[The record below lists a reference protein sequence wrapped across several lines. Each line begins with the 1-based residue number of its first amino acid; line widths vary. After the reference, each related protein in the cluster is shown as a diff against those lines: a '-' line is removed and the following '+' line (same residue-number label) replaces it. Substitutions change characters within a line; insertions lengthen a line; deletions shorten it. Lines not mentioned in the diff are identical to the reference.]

1 MDSSTIVHERTCLI
15 CREKKEKKDLFR
27 LVKPGED
34 RYYFDEK
41 QKAQSRGYYVCKS
54 HECLKRLSKHKK
66 IKVSTDD
73 LLKMLNQ
80 LNKGEKDYLN
90 ILKAMKNSQ
99 ALSFGMNMVLEEI
112 EHTHFLVL
120 AEDISEKNERK
131 LLAKA
136 KELDIK
142 YVYFGNK
149 NQLGEIFGKEEVSVI
164 AVKSKKMARGLI
176 D

>member
-1 MDSSTIVHERTCLI
+1 MDSTIVHERTCLI

-27 LVKPGED
+27 LVKLGED
-34 RYYFDEK
+34 RYCFDEK
-41 QKAQSRGYYVCKS
+41 QKAQSRGYYICKS
-54 HECLKRLSKHKK
+54 HECLKRLAKHKK

-73 LLKMLNQ
+73 LMKMLNH
-80 LNKGEKDYLN
+80 LKKGEKDYLN

-149 NQLGEIFGKEEVSVI
+149 NQLGEIFGKGEVSVI

>member
-27 LVKPGED
+27 LVKSGED

-73 LLKMLNQ
+73 LMKMLNQ

-90 ILKAMKNSQ
+90 ILKAMKSSQ

>member
-27 LVKPGED
+27 LVKSGED

-73 LLKMLNQ
+73 LMKMLNQ

-90 ILKAMKNSQ
+90 ILRAMKNSQ
-99 ALSFGMNMVLEEI
+99 TLSFGMNMVLEEI

-131 LLAKA
+131 LLLRA
-136 KELDIK
+136 KELNIT
-142 YVYFGNK
+142 YVYCGNK
-149 NQLGEIFGKEEVSVI
+149 QQLGEIFGKDEVSVI
-164 AVKSKKMARGLI
+164 GVKNKQIARGLI
-176 D
+176 N

>member
-1 MDSSTIVHERTCLI
+1 M
-15 CREKKEKKDLFR
+15 
-27 LVKPGED
+27 
-34 RYYFDEK
+34 
-41 QKAQSRGYYVCKS
+41 
-54 HECLKRLSKHKK
+54 
-66 IKVSTDD
+66 
-73 LLKMLNQ
+73 KMLNQ

-149 NQLGEIFGKEEVSVI
+149 INL
-164 AVKSKKMARGLI
+164 VKSLEKKKSV
-176 D
+176 

>member
-1 MDSSTIVHERTCLI
+1 MDITVIHERTCLI
-15 CREKKEKKDLFR
+15 CREKKEKKELFR
-27 LVKPGED
+27 LVKLNED
-34 RYYFDEK
+34 KYGFDEK
-41 QKAQSRGYYVCKS
+41 QKAQGRGYYICKS
-54 HECLKRLSKHKK
+54 HECLKRLAKHKK
-66 IKVSTDD
+66 IKMSTDD
-73 LLKMLNQ
+73 LMKMLNQ
-80 LNKGEKDYLN
+80 LKKGEKDYLN

-149 NQLGEIFGKEEVSVI
+149 NQLGEIFGKGEVSVI

>member
-73 LLKMLNQ
+73 LMKMLNQ
-80 LNKGEKDYLN
+80 LNKGEK
-90 ILKAMKNSQ
+90 
-99 ALSFGMNMVLEEI
+99 NM
-112 EHTHFLVL
+112 
-120 AEDISEKNERK
+120 
-131 LLAKA
+131 
-136 KELDIK
+136 
-142 YVYFGNK
+142 
-149 NQLGEIFGKEEVSVI
+149 
-164 AVKSKKMARGLI
+164 
-176 D
+176 

>member
-73 LLKMLNQ
+73 LMKMLNQ

-149 NQLGEIFGKEEVSVI
+149 NQLGEIFG
-164 AVKSKKMARGLI
+164 
-176 D
+176 

>member
-1 MDSSTIVHERTCLI
+1 MENTIVHERTCLI
-15 CREKKEKKDLFR
+15 CKEKKEKKDLFR
-27 LVKPGED
+27 LVKVGED
-34 RYYFDEK
+34 RYSYDEK
-41 QKAQSRGYYVCKS
+41 QKAQGRGYYICKS

-66 IKVSTDD
+66 IKMSTDD
-73 LLKMLNQ
+73 LMKMLNQ
-80 LNKGEKDYLN
+80 LKKGEKDYLN

-99 ALSFGMNMVLEEI
+99 TLSFGMNMVLEEI

-136 KELDIK
+136 KELNINF
-142 YVYFGNK
+142 VYFGSK
-149 NQLGEIFGKEEVSVI
+149 SQLGEIFGKGEVSVI

>member
-27 LVKPGED
+27 LVKSGED

-54 HECLKRLSKHKK
+54 PECLKRLSKHKK

-73 LLKMLNQ
+73 LMKMLNQ

-149 NQLGEIFGKEEVSVI
+149 NQLGEIFEKEEVSVI

>member
-27 LVKPGED
+27 LVKSGED

-41 QKAQSRGYYVCKS
+41 KKAQSRGYYVCKS

-73 LLKMLNQ
+73 LMKMLNQ

-136 KELDIK
+136 KELGINF
-142 YVYFGNK
+142 VYFGNK
-149 NQLGEIFGKEEVSVI
+149 NQLGEIFGKGEVSVI

>member
-1 MDSSTIVHERTCLI
+1 METAIIHERTCFI

-27 LVKPGED
+27 LVKQGED
-34 RYYFDEK
+34 KYSFDEK
-41 QKAQSRGYYVCKS
+41 QRAQSRGYYVCKS
-54 HECLKRLSKHKK
+54 HECLKRLAKHKK
-66 IKVSTDD
+66 IKMSTDD
-73 LLKMLNQ
+73 LMKMLN
-80 LNKGEKDYLN
+80 LLKKGEKDYLN

-99 ALSFGMNMVLEEI
+99 ALSFGMNMVLEDI

-131 LLAKA
+131 LLTKA
-136 KELDIK
+136 KELNIK
-142 YVYFGNK
+142 FVYFGSK
-149 NQLGEIFGKEEVSVI
+149 NQLGEVFGKDEVSVI

>member
-1 MDSSTIVHERTCLI
+1 MNTTIIHERTCLI
-15 CREKKEKKDLFR
+15 CREKKEKKELFR
-27 LVKPGED
+27 LVKLGED
-34 RYYFDEK
+34 RYSFDEK
-41 QKAQSRGYYVCKS
+41 QRAQSRGYYICKS

-66 IKVSTDD
+66 IKVSTED
-73 LLKMLNQ
+73 LMKMLGQ
-80 LNKGEKDYLN
+80 LKKGEKDYLN

-131 LLAKA
+131 LLEKS
-136 KELDIK
+136 KSLGIK
-142 YVYFGNK
+142 YVYFGSK
-149 NQLGEIFGKEEVSVI
+149 NQLGEIFGKEEISVI

>member
-1 MDSSTIVHERTCLI
+1 MENAIVHERTCLI
-15 CREKKEKKDLFR
+15 CKEKKEKKDLFR
-27 LVKPGED
+27 LVKIGED
-34 RYYFDEK
+34 RYSFDEK
-41 QKAQSRGYYVCKS
+41 QRAQSRGYYICKS

-66 IKVSTDD
+66 IKIDTEN
-73 LLKMLNQ
+73 LMKMLN
-80 LNKGEKDYLN
+80 LLKKGEKDYLN

-136 KELDIK
+136 KELNINF
-142 YVYFGNK
+142 VYFGNK
-149 NQLGEIFGKEEVSVI
+149 TQLGDIFGKNEVSVI

>member
-1 MDSSTIVHERTCLI
+1 M
-15 CREKKEKKDLFR
+15 
-27 LVKPGED
+27 
-34 RYYFDEK
+34 
-41 QKAQSRGYYVCKS
+41 
-54 HECLKRLSKHKK
+54 
-66 IKVSTDD
+66 
-73 LLKMLNQ
+73 KMLNQ

-112 EHTHFLVL
+112 EHTYFLVL